1 MPFNTGIPLA
11 VINPTDYLK
20 NPMQKPKDVV
30 ETSNN
35 LFANHNQLGQNSSC
49 DERGEQDSLEEV
61 EVYMPNSAEERHMLP
76 DQEDRMDTLNGEGKE
91 NYFEAEQT
99 NS

>member
-49 DERGEQDSLEEV
+49 DERGE
-61 EVYMPNSAEERHMLP
+61 
-76 DQEDRMDTLNGEGKE
+76 
-91 NYFEAEQT
+91 
-99 NS
+99 